1 MNSKISQAI
10 GIAALIIGLG
20 LAGVAGTA
28 CGQGRPAAGDEDAAG
43 AAPSGD
49 QALARGQAPSSGR
62 PAASIAQ
69 AEPQDQLL
77 AKLTE
82 DERNTIE
89 IVKKNNNSVV
99 YVTNIQL
106 VRDFWYGSEEKMPRG
121 SGSGFMWDDQGH
133 IVTNFHVIEDGV
145 EFLVTLPNQEQRQAK
160 LVGKEESRDIAVLKL
175 EGNTSGLFPITP
187 GASKDLL
194 VGQKVV
200 AIGNPFGFDYTVTK
214 GIVSALG
221 RKILGA
227 GGVSIPNMIQTD
239 ASINPGNSGGPLLNS
254 SGELIGMNTMIVSPS
269 GASSGVG
276 FAVPVDII
284 KKTVPELI
292 RYGKVQHPGLG
303 VTFLPEQ
310 YARRADVQGVVI
322 MVVETNSAAYE
333 AGLRGM
339 SRDRYGRTYV
349 NDVITAV
356 DKTPVKS
363 YDDLFSAL
371 ENYKIGDNITL
382 TVLRSEKSRQVRIQL
397 IRD

>member
-1 MNSKISQAI
+1 MKTKFAGAI

-28 CGQGRPAAGDEDAAG
+28 CGQGRSSAGDGAAVPAA
-43 AAPSGD
+43 APLTQTELQE
-49 QALARGQAPSSGR
+49 QA
-62 PAASIAQ
+62 
-69 AEPQDQLL
+69 L

-89 IVKKNNNSVV
+89 IVRKNKSSVV

-133 IVTNFHVIEDGV
+133 IVTNYHVIEDGV
-145 EFLVTLPNQEQRQAK
+145 EFLVTLPNGEQRQAK
-160 LVGKEESRDIAVLKL
+160 LVGKEESKDVAVLKL
-175 EGNTSGLFPITP
+175 QGSLTGLFPITP
-187 GASKDLL
+187 GTSKDLL

-227 GGVSIPNMIQTD
+227 GGVTIPNMIQTD

-254 SGELIGMNTMIVSPS
+254 AGELIGMNTMIVSPS
-269 GASSGVG
+269 GTSSGVG

-284 KKTVPELI
+284 RKTVPELI
-292 RYGKVQHPGLG
+292 RFGKVQHPGLG
-303 VTFLPEQ
+303 VTFLPDQ
-310 YARRADVQGVVI
+310 YARRAEVVGVVV
-322 MVVETNSAAYE
+322 MEVQTGSAAYE
-333 AGLRGM
+333 ASLRGL
-339 SRDRYGRTYV
+339 SRDRYGRTYI

-356 DKTPVKS
+356 DKTAVKT
-363 YDDLFSAL
+363 YDDLFTAL
-371 ENYKIGDNITL
+371 ENYKIGDTVTL
-382 TVLRSEKSRQVRIQL
+382 TVLRNEKSRPVRIQL

>member
-1 MNSKISQAI
+1 MSSKIANAV

-20 LAGVAGTA
+20 LAGIAGTA
-28 CGQGRPAAGDEDAAG
+28 CGQGRPAAGDRAAAVQVSSPG
-43 AAPSGD
+43 QVSAP
-49 QALARGQAPSSGR
+49 GR
-62 PAASIAQ
+62 PAAVASQ
-69 AEPQDQLL
+69 AEPQDQVL

-89 IVKKNNNSVV
+89 IVKKNKNSVV

-106 VRDFWYGSEEKMPRG
+106 VRDFWYGNEEKMPRG
-121 SGSGFMWDDQGH
+121 SGSGFVWDNQGH

-145 EFLVTLPNQEQRQAK
+145 EFLVTLPNQQQRQAK
-160 LVGKEESRDIAVLKL
+160 VVGKEESKDIAVLEL
-175 EGNTSGLFPITP
+175 QGDLSGLFPITP
-187 GASKDLL
+187 GTSKDLL

-227 GGVSIPNMIQTD
+227 GGVTIPNMIQTD

-254 SGELIGMNTMIVSPS
+254 AGELIGMNTMIVSPS

-284 KKTVPELI
+284 RKTVPELI
-292 RYGKVQHPGLG
+292 RFGKVQHPGLG
-303 VTFLPEQ
+303 VTFLPDQ
-310 YARRADVQGVVI
+310 YARRADVEGVII
-322 MVVETNSAAYE
+322 MEVPTGSPAYA
-333 AGLRGM
+333 AGLRGL
-339 SRDRYGRTYV
+339 SRDRFRRTYL

-371 ENYKIGDNITL
+371 ESYKIGDSVTL
-382 TVLRSEKSRQVRIQL
+382 TVVRNEKARPVRIQL

>member
-1 MNSKISQAI
+1 MNSKFTNAI
-10 GIAALIIGLG
+10 GIAALIISLG
-20 LAGVAGTA
+20 FIGVAGTA
-28 CGQGRPAAGDEDAAG
+28 CGQGRPAAGDEAAG
-43 AAPSGD
+43 GLAVSSGQD
-49 QALARGQAPSSGR
+49 RTLSQAPSSGR
-62 PAASIAQ
+62 PSASATQTDPQEQ
-69 AEPQDQLL
+69 AL

-89 IVKKNNNSVV
+89 IVRKNKSSVV

-121 SGSGFMWDDQGH
+121 SGSGFVWDDQGH

-145 EFLVTLPNQEQRQAK
+145 EFLVTLPNGEQRQAK
-160 LVGKEESRDIAVLKL
+160 LVGKEESKDVAVLKL
-175 EGNTSGLFPITP
+175 DGNVSGLFPITP
-187 GASKDLL
+187 GTSKDLL

-227 GGVSIPNMIQTD
+227 GGVTIPNMIQTD

-254 SGELIGMNTMIVSPS
+254 AGELIGMNTMIVSPS

-284 KKTVPELI
+284 RKTVPELI
-292 RYGKVQHPGLG
+292 RFGKVQHPGLG
-303 VTFLPEQ
+303 VTFLPDQ
-310 YARRADVQGVVI
+310 YARRADVQGVVV
-322 MVVETNSAAYE
+322 MEVQTSSAAYE
-333 AGLRGM
+333 AGLRGL
-339 SRDRYGRTYV
+339 SRDRYGRTYI

-356 DKTPVKS
+356 DKTAVKT
-363 YDDLFSAL
+363 YDDLFTAL
-371 ENYKIGDNITL
+371 ENYKIGDTVTL
-382 TVLRSEKSRQVRIQL
+382 TVLRNEKSRPVKMQL
-397 IRD
+397 LRD

>member
-1 MNSKISQAI
+1 MKPKFANTL
-10 GIAALIIGLG
+10 GIVALIIGLG
-20 LAGVAGTA
+20 LAAVAGTA
-28 CGQGRPAAGDEDAAG
+28 CGQGRSSAGDSAAVPAQTRAPAS
-43 AAPSGD
+43 AA
-49 QALARGQAPSSGR
+49 AR
-62 PAASIAQ
+62 PAAASSTQTELQEQ
-69 AEPQDQLL
+69 AL

-89 IVKKNNNSVV
+89 IVRKNKSSVV

-133 IVTNFHVIEDGV
+133 IVTNYHVIEDGV
-145 EFLVTLPNQEQRQAK
+145 EFLVTLPNGEQRQAK
-160 LVGKEESRDIAVLKL
+160 LVGKEESKDVAVLKL
-175 EGNTSGLFPITP
+175 QGSLSGLFPITP
-187 GASKDLL
+187 GTSKDLL

-227 GGVSIPNMIQTD
+227 GGVTIPNMIQTD

-254 SGELIGMNTMIVSPS
+254 AGELIGMNTMIVSPS
-269 GASSGVG
+269 GTSSGVG

-284 KKTVPELI
+284 RKTVPELI
-292 RYGKVQHPGLG
+292 RFGKVQHPGLG
-303 VTFLPEQ
+303 VTFLPDQ
-310 YARRADVQGVVI
+310 YARRAEVVGVVV
-322 MVVETNSAAYE
+322 MEVQTGSAAYE
-333 AGLRGM
+333 ASLRGL
-339 SRDRYGRTYV
+339 SRDRYGRTYI

-356 DKTPVKS
+356 DKTAVKT
-363 YDDLFSAL
+363 YDDLFTAL
-371 ENYKIGDNITL
+371 ENYKIGDTVTL
-382 TVLRSEKSRQVRIQL
+382 TVLRNEKSRPVRIQL

>member
-10 GIAALIIGLG
+10 GIGALIIGLG

-28 CGQGRPAAGDEDAAG
+28 CGQGRPAAGNESAV
-43 AAPSGD
+43 
-49 QALARGQAPSSGR
+49 
-62 PAASIAQ
+62 ASQ
-69 AEPQDQLL
+69 AEPQEQIL

-89 IVKKNNNSVV
+89 IVKKNKNSVV

-121 SGSGFMWDDQGH
+121 SGSGFVWDDKGH

-160 LVGKEESRDIAVLKL
+160 LVGKEESKDIAVLEL
-175 EGNTSGLFPITP
+175 QGSPNGLSPIAP
-187 GASKDLL
+187 GSSRDLL

-303 VTFLPEQ
+303 VTFLPDQ

-322 MVVETNSAAYE
+322 MEVQTGSAAYE
-333 AGLRGM
+333 AGLRGLN
-339 SRDRYGRTYV
+339 RDRYGRTYI

-356 DKTPVKS
+356 DKTTVKS

-371 ENYKIGDNITL
+371 ENYKIGDTVTL
-382 TVLRSEKSRQVRIQL
+382 TVVRSDKSRKAPLQL

>member
-1 MNSKISQAI
+1 MLSVI
-10 GIAALIIGLG
+10 GITALILGLG
-20 LAGVAGTA
+20 LAGIAGTA
-28 CGQGRPAAGDEDAAG
+28 CGQT
-43 AAPSGD
+43 S
-49 QALARGQAPSSGR
+49 SSGR
-62 PAASIAQ
+62 PTAAATAAAQ
-69 AEPQDQLL
+69 ADPQDQIL

-82 DERNTIE
+82 DERNTID
-89 IVKKNNNSVV
+89 IVKKNKNSVV

-187 GASKDLL
+187 GTSKDLL

-292 RYGKVQHPGLG
+292 RFGKVQHPGLG

-371 ENYKIGDNITL
+371 ENYKIGDSVTL
-382 TVLRSEKSRQVRIQL
+382 TVLRSEKSRPVKIQL

>member
-1 MNSKISQAI
+1 
-10 GIAALIIGLG
+10 
-20 LAGVAGTA
+20 
-28 CGQGRPAAGDEDAAG
+28 
-43 AAPSGD
+43 
-49 QALARGQAPSSGR
+49 
-62 PAASIAQ
+62 
-69 AEPQDQLL
+69 
-77 AKLTE
+77 
-82 DERNTIE
+82 
-89 IVKKNNNSVV
+89 
-99 YVTNIQL
+99 
-106 VRDFWYGSEEKMPRG
+106 
-121 SGSGFMWDDQGH
+121 
-133 IVTNFHVIEDGV
+133 
-145 EFLVTLPNQEQRQAK
+145 
-160 LVGKEESRDIAVLKL
+160 
-175 EGNTSGLFPITP
+175 
-187 GASKDLL
+187 
-194 VGQKVV
+194 
-200 AIGNPFGFDYTVTK
+200 
-214 GIVSALG
+214 
-221 RKILGA
+221 
-227 GGVSIPNMIQTD
+227 MIQTD

>member
-1 MNSKISQAI
+1 MAVSS
-10 GIAALIIGLG
+10 
-20 LAGVAGTA
+20 
-28 CGQGRPAAGDEDAAG
+28 GQDRTL
-43 AAPSGD
+43 S
-49 QALARGQAPSSGR
+49 QAPSSGR
-62 PAASIAQ
+62 PSASATQTDPQEQ
-69 AEPQDQLL
+69 AL

-89 IVKKNNNSVV
+89 IVRKNKSSVV

-121 SGSGFMWDDQGH
+121 SGSGFVWDDQGH

-145 EFLVTLPNQEQRQAK
+145 EFLVTLPNGEQRQAK
-160 LVGKEESRDIAVLKL
+160 LVGKEESKDVAVLEL
-175 EGNTSGLFPITP
+175 QGNLSGLFPITP
-187 GASKDLL
+187 GTSKDLL

-227 GGVSIPNMIQTD
+227 GGVTIPNMIQTD

-254 SGELIGMNTMIVSPS
+254 AGELIGMNTMIVSPS

-284 KKTVPELI
+284 RKTVPELI
-292 RYGKVQHPGLG
+292 RFGKVQHPGLG
-303 VTFLPEQ
+303 VTFLPDQ
-310 YARRADVQGVVI
+310 YARRADVQGVVV
-322 MVVETNSAAYE
+322 MEVQTSSAAYE
-333 AGLRGM
+333 AGLRGL
-339 SRDRYGRTYV
+339 SRDRYGRTYI

-356 DKTPVKS
+356 DKTAVKT
-363 YDDLFSAL
+363 YDDLFTAL
-371 ENYKIGDNITL
+371 ENYKIGDTVTL
-382 TVLRSEKSRQVRIQL
+382 TVLRNEKSRPVKMQL
-397 IRD
+397 LRD